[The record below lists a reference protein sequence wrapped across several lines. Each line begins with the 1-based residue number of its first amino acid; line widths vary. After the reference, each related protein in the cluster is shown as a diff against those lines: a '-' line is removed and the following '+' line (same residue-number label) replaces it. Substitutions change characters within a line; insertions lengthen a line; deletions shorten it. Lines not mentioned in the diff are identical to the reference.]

1 MVFSME
7 IVLFFF
13 FSCARLIF
21 SRLRVIIG
29 SFVSL
34 VSARHLLF
42 QSRCNPLNGYIR
54 MVKPFVDVSC
64 ICGKFERIKFVCVTR
79 IIERMKIFHIKKII
93 NYFYR

>member
-1 MVFSME
+1 M
-7 IVLFFF
+7 
-13 FSCARLIF
+13 F

-34 VSARHLLF
+34 VSAR
-42 QSRCNPLNGYIR
+42 RCFKVDVIPLNGYIQV
-54 MVKPFVDVSC
+54 VKPFVDVPC